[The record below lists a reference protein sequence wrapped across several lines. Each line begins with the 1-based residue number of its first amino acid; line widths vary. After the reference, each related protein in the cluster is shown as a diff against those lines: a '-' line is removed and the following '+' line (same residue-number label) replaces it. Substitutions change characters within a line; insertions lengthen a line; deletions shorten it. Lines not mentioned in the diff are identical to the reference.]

1 MKTVSPSYSILPL
14 PGSSDLTQP
23 VVFCDF
29 WSLASW
35 CVGSCSLADKHSTC
49 SARTSASL
57 FLQQKTLEIDSG
69 NLIFA
74 RVQHIYATLLLCTA
88 LCQRGQKDATGFY
101 SEIRSA

>member
-1 MKTVSPSYSILPL
+1 MKTVSLSYSLLLL

-29 WSLASW
+29 WRLASW

-69 NLIFA
+69 GDSECMS
-74 RVQHIYATLLLCTA
+74 YTLLRHLQGLQTRCN
-88 LCQRGQKDATGFY
+88 R
-101 SEIRSA
+101 EILL